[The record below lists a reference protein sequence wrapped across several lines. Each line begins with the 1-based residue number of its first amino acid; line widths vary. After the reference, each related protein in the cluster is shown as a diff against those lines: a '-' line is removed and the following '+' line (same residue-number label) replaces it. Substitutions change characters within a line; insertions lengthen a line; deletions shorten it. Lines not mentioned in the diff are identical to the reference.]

1 MKETIARI
9 SPGLAFALAGLWLL
23 LNQTL
28 SIGQLVLAAV
38 LGLALSGFA
47 TTLRPVRA
55 RLRRLDTALLLIL
68 VVLREVILSNAGA
81 AGVVFRSLRGKEPP
95 SGFVQIPLDLRDPH
109 GLAAL
114 AAILTATPG
123 TVWVSLSPAGDAL
136 TVHLLDVRDEAALI
150 SLIKLRYEPALI
162 RIFE

>member
-28 SIGQLVLAAV
+28 SIAQLALAAV

-47 TTLRPVRA
+47 STLRPVRA

-68 VVLREVILSNAGA
+68 VVLREVILPMQARQASSFAHCAGRNPPRDSCR
-81 AGVVFRSLRGKEPP
+81 FRSTCGIRT
-95 SGFVQIPLDLRDPH
+95 DLRR
-109 GLAAL
+109 
-114 AAILTATPG
+114 
-123 TVWVSLSPAGDAL
+123 SP
-136 TVHLLDVRDEAALI
+136 R
-150 SLIKLRYEPALI
+150 S
-162 RIFE
+162 